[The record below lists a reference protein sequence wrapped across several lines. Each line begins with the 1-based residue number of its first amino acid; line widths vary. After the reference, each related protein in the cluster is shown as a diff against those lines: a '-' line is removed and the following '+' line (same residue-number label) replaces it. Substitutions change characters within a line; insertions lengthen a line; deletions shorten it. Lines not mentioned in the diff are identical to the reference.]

1 MLRILALL
9 VAVAASGVA
18 IAQDKEKPTTRTEV
32 AFAIPLD
39 KADKVAAKAGKWNE
53 PNPISSVDDLTKLV
67 GEAATRKKILD
78 AVDFKTHVLLV
89 FSWSGSGKDV
99 IEAKVVEET
108 PKEVRFSLN
117 PGATDDIREN
127 VQLFA
132 VKKET
137 RWIAK

>member
-1 MLRILALL
+1 MTRILALL
-9 VAVAASGVA
+9 IAVAVPCIAF
-18 IAQDKEKPTTRTEV
+18 AQDKEKPTTRTEL

-39 KADKVAAKAGKWNE
+39 KADKVATKAGKWNE

-89 FSWSGSGKDV
+89 FSWSGSGKDAV
-99 IEAKVVEET
+99 EAKIVEET

-117 PGATDDIREN
+117 PGATDDLREH

-137 RWIAK
+137 RWVAK

>member
-1 MLRILALL
+1 MTRILVCLL
-9 VAVAASGVA
+9 AVAASGAV
-18 IAQDKEKPTTRTEV
+18 IAQDKEKPTSRTEV

-39 KADKVAAKAGKWNE
+39 KADKISAKAGKWNE

-67 GEAATRKKILD
+67 GDAAARKKILD

-89 FSWSGSGKDV
+89 FSWTGSGKDV
-99 IEAKVVEET
+99 VEAKVVEET

-117 PGATDDIREN
+117 PGDTNDAREN

-132 VKKET
+132 VKKEI

>member
-1 MLRILALL
+1 MIRTCGLLLIVALAGF
-9 VAVAASGVA
+9 AP
-18 IAQDKEKPTTRTEV
+18 AQVKDPPKPSTEV

-67 GEAATRKKILD
+67 GEAAVRKKILD
-78 AVDFKTHVLLV
+78 AVDFKTHVLLI
-89 FSWSGSGKDV
+89 FSWTGSGKDV
-99 IEAKVVEET
+99 IEAKVVDET
-108 PKEVRFSLN
+108 SDEVRFSLN
-117 PGATDDIREN
+117 PGATKDKREH